1 MARIV
6 AQGLARSR
14 RATTLHF
21 LPSSLGAFAKPVPS
35 CFDGCMSV
43 WRFIVVSVLALL
55 GAATAMAAAPA
66 GAGASPPAVVLLRL
80 EGAVSPA
87 SADYVVR
94 GLQDAQQRGAQAVVL
109 ELDTPGGLSDAMR
122 DIVKAILG
130 ARVPVIGYVAPSGA
144 RAASAGTY
152 ILYACGI
159 AAMAP
164 ATNIGAAT
172 PIALIGGNDAPPP
185 RAPASGASSTEP
197 APASTEMRKATN
209 DAVAYIRALAER
221 RGRNADWAEQ
231 AVRAAVSISADQ
243 ALKLHVID
251 LIAPDVSTLLADV
264 DGRSVETAAGT
275 QVLHT
280 RGATVEAI
288 EPDARNRFLAVIAN
302 PSVALILLL
311 LGFGGLVMEGA
322 HPGGI
327 VPGVVGAICLLLA
340 LYALQ
345 LLPVNFA
352 GLGLMLLGVVLIVS
366 EAFVPAYGVLGIG
379 GVISFV
385 IGSVVLLRTSAPAYG
400 LALPVVAGIA
410 IAGAGAMAGIVW
422 LALRSRGHPVVSGR
436 EQMIGATA
444 EVVADFEGRGLVHL
458 HGERWQ
464 AQCAVP
470 LKRGQT
476 VRVTGLRGLVLD
488 VQPAPPA
495 PPKEQMP

>member
-1 MARIV
+1 M
-6 AQGLARSR
+6 L
-14 RATTLHF
+14 
-21 LPSSLGAFAKPVPS
+21 
-35 CFDGCMSV
+35 
-43 WRFIVVSVLALL
+43 
-55 GAATAMAAAPA
+55 
-66 GAGASPPAVVLLRL
+66 
-80 EGAVSPA
+80 
-87 SADYVVR
+87 
-94 GLQDAQQRGAQAVVL
+94 
-109 ELDTPGGLSDAMR
+109 
-122 DIVKAILG
+122 
-130 ARVPVIGYVAPSGA
+130 
-144 RAASAGTY
+144 
-152 ILYACGI
+152 
-159 AAMAP
+159 
-164 ATNIGAAT
+164 
-172 PIALIGGNDAPPP
+172 
-185 RAPASGASSTEP
+185 
-197 APASTEMRKATN
+197 
-209 DAVAYIRALAER
+209 
-221 RGRNADWAEQ
+221 
-231 AVRAAVSISADQ
+231 
-243 ALKLHVID
+243 
-251 LIAPDVSTLLADV
+251 
-264 DGRSVETAAGT
+264 
-275 QVLHT
+275 
-280 RGATVEAI
+280 
-288 EPDARNRFLAVIAN
+288 
-302 PSVALILLL
+302 
-311 LGFGGLVMEGA
+311 
-322 HPGGI
+322 
-327 VPGVVGAICLLLA
+327 GAICLLLA